1 MRSWYRDTIIVWR
14 QTHNIYVVL
23 RGSLPSS
30 DNSPEVVL
38 VPLLHPLVLHLEVGM
53 ENVLV
58 AGRAPHVPVDQ
69 LSVGVGMDHAGI
81 RQVAGQGAEGVLL
94 LEPGR
99 HGHRVPLGVGP
110 GDVRLQHLLGLVE
123 GGVLVH
129 TVHGL
134 RLWVRNVSNEP
145 FVDS

>member
-30 DNSPEVVL
+30 DNSPDVVL

-53 ENVLV
+53 EDVLV

-81 RQVAGQGAEGVLL
+81 RQVAGQGAEGVLSV
-94 LEPGR
+94 EQGR
-99 HGHRVPLGVGP
+99 LDLGDAVARRTHFP
-110 GDVRLQHLLGLVE
+110 HDLGLVE
-123 GGVLVH
+123 VGILVY
-129 TVHGL
+129 TMYGL
-134 RLWVRNVSNEP
+134 R
-145 FVDS
+145 